1 MTMMTGHSSDKLV
14 HRNLSPKTL
23 KKKKEKTKDKTK
35 NIIIQLYHRR

>member
-23 KKKKEKTKDKTK
+23 KKKRKDK
-35 NIIIQLYHRR
+35 R

>member
-23 KKKKEKTKDKTK
+23 KKKKKRQKIK
-35 NIIIQLYHRR
+35 RR